1 MTPRDV
7 KVAAL
12 AARIHGRQ
20 SALAGESPTNR
31 RGEAQ
36 AYSLAARAI
45 SGDKD
50 ARRVVRT
57 QKLALRRA
65 LQCARTF

>member
-1 MTPRDV
+1 MTLRDH

-31 RGEAQ
+31 RGQHEAYQ
-36 AYSLAARAI
+36 LAARAVA
-45 SGDKD
+45 GDRD
-50 ARRVVRT
+50 ARRTVFQ
-57 QKLALRRA
+57 QKQAIRRA
-65 LQCARTF
+65 IKCCAR